1 MGPIQLHYRIPGLM
15 ERMRHHLIKVS
26 FHLLM
31 EVWSRRRCHDL
42 IYYSIEC
49 FLDFY
54 LIMNVAV
61 GGTNGWFPEAQGNKP
76 WLNGSPS

>member
-1 MGPIQLHYRIPGLM
+1 
-15 ERMRHHLIKVS
+15 
-26 FHLLM
+26 M
-31 EVWSRRRCHDL
+31 EVELTLMSRFDL
-42 IYYSIEC
+42 SSCSIGC
-49 FLDFY
+49 FCSLDVTLEFY